1 MTLGT
6 MSWDKDAMLDAVRRK
21 AEAEAAYLAGEFA
34 RAASDEKE
42 AILAALEFEQWLA
55 QACWDGQD
63 GRD

>member
-34 RAASDEKE
+34 RAASEEKE
-42 AILAALEFEQWLA
+42 AILAALQFEQWLA
-55 QACWDGQD
+55 QACWECQD
-63 GRD
+63 GSF